1 MTPTDSSRSSATPII
16 AAGMHQKIIRIT
28 GLTNREFLERHAQP
42 GRIGLSGGGA
52 PIDKLIRRA
61 ERHVNESKEW
71 SRWSHAFLFGE
82 QRSDEHHWIIESDLH
97 LARKHVRLGVQENRL
112 AKYFDEA
119 AYSSLAVLDFGL
131 SARDVRA
138 VLREG
143 LELLA
148 NRTRY
153 SLRELFG
160 TLIALRRPELR
171 GRDNLL
177 AREHSFYCSALVQY
191 CFRRAGIDLVP
202 GLDVKN
208 TTPEDLARTSA
219 PHVMY
224 LLERPDEPSRLR
236 KLARRVKRRVQA
248 QLRKPQ

>member
-1 MTPTDSSRSSATPII
+1 MTPNEPASSGTTSI
-16 AAGMHQKIIRIT
+16 AAPSANQKIIQIA
-28 GLTNREFLERHAQP
+28 GLSNHEFLERHARP
-42 GRIGLSGGGA
+42 GRVGLSGGGA

-61 ERHVNESKEW
+61 ERHVSETKEW

-112 AKYFDEA
+112 TKYFDEA
-119 AYSSLAVLDFGL
+119 TYSSLAVLDFGL
-131 SARDVRA
+131 SAEHVRA
-138 VLREG
+138 VLREA

-148 NRTRY
+148 NRARY

-177 AREHSFYCSALVQY
+177 AREHSFYCSALVQH
-191 CFRRAGIDLVP
+191 CFRRAGIDLAP

-208 TTPEDLARTSA
+208 TTPEDLARTPA

-224 LLERPDEPSRLR
+224 LLERPDQPGRIR
-236 KLARRVKRRVQA
+236 KLAGRMKRRVQA
-248 QLRKPQ
+248 RLRRGR